1 MCFIFFVSINC
12 FLPKLIFSNN
22 NLEIISFHHVLK
34 YFKNIN
40 RQISEKIF
48 YIFYFSKNRLYY
60 LFLKNLYIYIIHIC
74 ISIKFNIYI
83 FLSVLY
89 LIISFIHKTHNR
101 SIKINYHN
109 LPLFSICKYNF
120 NDSNAIRRMNLIN

>member
-1 MCFIFFVSINC
+1 MCFTFFVSINC

-40 RQISEKIF
+40 RQISEEIF

-60 LFLKNLYIYIIHIC
+60 LFLKNLYIHILYIYVFYMYYTYMY
-74 ISIKFNIYI
+74 FN
-83 FLSVLY
+83 
-89 LIISFIHKTHNR
+89 
-101 SIKINYHN
+101 
-109 LPLFSICKYNF
+109 
-120 NDSNAIRRMNLIN
+120 

>member
-1 MCFIFFVSINC
+1 MCFTFFASINC

-40 RQISEKIF
+40 CQISEEIF

-74 ISIKFNIYI
+74 ISIKFSIYI

-89 LIISFIHKTHNR
+89 LIISFIHKTQ
-101 SIKINYHN
+101 SIDKN
-109 LPLFSICKYNF
+109 
-120 NDSNAIRRMNLIN
+120 

>member
-1 MCFIFFVSINC
+1 MCFTFFASINC

-22 NLEIISFHHVLK
+22 NLEIMSFHHVLK

-40 RQISEKIF
+40 RQISEEIF

-60 LFLKNLYIYIIHIC
+60 LFLKNLYIYISF
-74 ISIKFNIYI
+74 SIIFNY
-83 FLSVLY
+83 FFY
-89 LIISFIHKTHNR
+89 TRHNR